1 MKPRQR
7 ARVLALQ
14 ALFEIDSV
22 GHDPNEVVQ
31 RRLATDPLPSSAAQL
46 MQSLVYGVLDR
57 QEELDAL
64 IARHAPDWPVEQL
77 PIVDRNILR
86 MAIWEL
92 IAPESDTPVR
102 VAINEAVELAKLFG
116 SESSPRF
123 INGVLGAVVRTLALE
138 APPKSNTQRDRVSLS
153 K

>member
-22 GHDPNEVVQ
+22 GHDPAEVVQ
-31 RRLATDPLPSSAAQL
+31 RRLATDPLPSSATQL
-46 MQSLVYGVLDR
+46 MQSLVYGVLER
-57 QEELDAL
+57 KEALDAL
-64 IARHAPDWPVEQL
+64 IAQHAPDWPVDQL

-92 IAPESDTPVR
+92 TAPESDTPVR

-138 APPKSNTQRDRVSLS
+138 RPRVEGGKVPVS